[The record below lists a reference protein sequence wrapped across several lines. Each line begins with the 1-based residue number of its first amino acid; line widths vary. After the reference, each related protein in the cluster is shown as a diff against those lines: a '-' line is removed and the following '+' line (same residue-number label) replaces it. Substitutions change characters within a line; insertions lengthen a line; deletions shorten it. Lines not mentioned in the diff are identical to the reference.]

1 MIEGR
6 LVRLRA
12 FEQSDLDANH
22 AFVNDYATLRD
33 MLAGMPLPAS
43 YEDERRWLDYDQKAK
58 AWETLEEFLAT
69 HADIPMT
76 QDSFAQFSQQLAPL
90 VNAIRIFPHDGRR
103 MLGMKALNSRLEQL
117 GLCFKLQKMGRNSKT
132 ILKKEEE
139 LGYV

>member
-76 QDSFAQFSQQLAPL
+76 QESFAQFSQQLAPL

-103 MLGMKALNSRLEQL
+103 MLGVKALNSRLEQL
-117 GLCFKLQKMGRNSKT
+117 GLCFKLQKMERNSKT